1 MVNLDNLIKSMGNK
15 NLTDLAQKSGVSLR
29 VITGMVN
36 KEKGYTN
43 PRIDTI
49 NKISDALKI
58 TKNRK

>member
-1 MVNLDNLIKSMGNK
+1 MVNLDSLIKSMSNK

-29 VITGMVN
+29 VINGIKN

-49 NKISDALKI
+49 NKISDALKN